1 LPHYHK
7 HRYSKPP
14 NVSGKLPTGPAP
26 SIKKQGFLGKIKE
39 RFREPDATEQDVS
52 QLKLNTER
60 EEFKTRMYTAKS
72 KRPSRFDRILSGG
85 QSQQPS
91 YRRMSR
97 QMPRNEGSFLMG
109 DQSSSSGFLS
119 TPSHN
124 DGLLDMLGAGKSSYS
139 PKSKKYQKSGFDEMF
154 GM

>member
-1 LPHYHK
+1 MPHYHK

-14 NVSGKLPTGPAP
+14 NISGKLPTGPAP
-26 SIKKQGFLGKIKE
+26 SVKKQGFLGKIKE

-72 KRPSRFDRILSGG
+72 KRPSRFDRLLSGG

-91 YRRMSR
+91 YRRMPR
-97 QMPRNEGSFLMG
+97 QMPREENSFLFG
-109 DQSSSSGFLS
+109 SSQSGGFLS
-119 TPSHN
+119 TPSSN
-124 DGLLDMLGAGKSSYS
+124 DGVLDMLGAGRPSFS
-139 PKSKKYQKSGFDEMF
+139 KSKKYQKSGLEDMF
-154 GM
+154 